1 MVRREAGEV
10 RRSEPWPACCTSPAG
25 ESPVP
30 VGAGAPGSRPRAWGE
45 TPGSQ
50 AGCRK
55 PLRREQP
62 RGPQHEVKPAASRHL
77 QPGSRAA
84 HFTAKA
90 MSVAPSPERVADPGG
105 VWGVARVE
113 GAVRNTRDPSSR
125 PLSRRAVPYKPRVK
139 SGGAERE
146 SEGIVVP
153 LRPATTQRRKR
164 EGSLRWS
171 CRRRR

>member
-10 RRSEPWPACCTSPAG
+10 RPYGTESACCTSPAG

-30 VGAGAPGSRPRAWGE
+30 VGAGAPGSRPRARGE
-45 TPGSQ
+45 THVSQ

-55 PLRREQP
+55 PLRRKQP
-62 RGPQHEVKPAASRHL
+62 RGPQHEVKPAASRDS
-77 QPGSRAA
+77 QSGGRAGHA
-84 HFTAKA
+84 TAKA
-90 MSVAPSPERVADPGG
+90 TSSAPDPERAGGPGG
-105 VWGVARVE
+105 VWGVARAE
-113 GAVRNTRDPSSR
+113 GAVWNTRDPSSR
-125 PLSRRAVPYKPRVK
+125 PSSRRADPYKPRVK

-146 SEGIVVP
+146 SEGIVV
-153 LRPATTQRRKR
+153 LMKPATTQRRKR

>member
-10 RRSEPWPACCTSPAG
+10 RPYGTESACCTSPAG

-45 TPGSQ
+45 TPVSQ

-55 PLRREQP
+55 PLRREQT
-62 RGPQHEVKPAASRHL
+62 RGPQHEVKPAASIHL
-77 QPGSRAA
+77 QSGGRAA

-90 MSVAPSPERVADPGG
+90 TSSAPDPERAGDPGG
-105 VWGVARVE
+105 VGGVARAE

-125 PLSRRAVPYKPRVK
+125 PLSRRVVPYKPMVK

-146 SEGIVVP
+146 SEGIVV
-153 LRPATTQRRKR
+153 LTRPATTQRRKR